1 MTKSIY
7 HVKYQTFW
15 AVFGNQLELSAFAD
29 PLIIS
34 DVLLKKENC
43 ECGETSVCSTATMKL
58 CIFPL
63 VLMKIKI
70 VFCLKINNQPW
81 HLEGSQFQLTLLF
94 PTVNKITIDF
104 HYMEECLFYDK

>member
-34 DVLLKKENC
+34 DMLLKKENC